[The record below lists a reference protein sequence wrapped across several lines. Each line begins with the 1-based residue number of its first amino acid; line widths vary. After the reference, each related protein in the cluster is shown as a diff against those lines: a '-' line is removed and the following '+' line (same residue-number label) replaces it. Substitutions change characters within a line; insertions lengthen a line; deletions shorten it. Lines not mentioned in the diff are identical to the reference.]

1 MKLCIF
7 LFFSIFLLFSHFSIF
22 SIFSHFFSPR
32 DCRNNIRFLKSG
44 SIVYHAAALGIV
56 LDPENNTQRFFNKHI
71 DDITAFDL
79 HPDDETVATGEI
91 GPKPSI
97 YVWNSTTLEVKC
109 QFKAVITKGIA
120 ALAFSPSGKRLVAAA
135 IDDDHWVAVMDVTGT
150 GSVIAKVKGG
160 KDVMISVAFNTED
173 VFY

>member
-1 MKLCIF
+1 M
-7 LFFSIFLLFSHFSIF
+7 
-22 SIFSHFFSPR
+22 
-32 DCRNNIRFLKSG
+32 KSG

-56 LDPENNTQRFFNKHI
+56 LDPETNTQRFFNKHI
-71 DDITAFDL
+71 DDITAFDV

-97 YVWNSTTLEVKC
+97 YVWNSTSLEVKC

-120 ALAFSPSGKRLVAAA
+120 ALAFSPKGNRLVAAA
-135 IDDDHWVAVMDVTGT
+135 IDDDHWVAVMDVTGS

-160 KDVMISVAFNTED
+160 RDVIISLGFSSEE
-173 VFY
+173 VFIKNFFFKRTKIIFFLY